1 MFIGCGVASEWETEM
16 NTRRSSIHK
25 KKKRN
30 KKIYIKGPNPSYIY
44 SRRSF
49 SFFFFLIKEKK
60 KKGTWLIYTI
70 ARWDL
75 LSQNGRLLLLLP
87 TQQRNRKNIYRRRR
101 WKNTDESLYDSLYI
115 FSPIGTVRLV
125 YWPSHRPLWTHSKTQ
140 KNISNLVSLSLSLAF
155 WAQQQQQQQSA
166 QLCIYI
172 SCRSI
177 WFFLLFFWL
186 PYFFFW
192 FDRNGT
198 FFLFLSGADNAMR
211 TEWLRFILSVTYIYT
226 PHPIGLACCTYKR

>member
-115 FSPIGTVRLV
+115 LSPIGTVRLV

-140 KNISNLVSLSLSLAF
+140 KNISNLVSLSLSLSRL
-155 WAQQQQQQQSA
+155 WSA
-166 QLCIYI
+166 AAAAAERTVVYIYI
-172 SCRSI
+172 LSQHLIFSS
-177 WFFLLFFWL
+177 FFFWL
-186 PYFFFW
+186 PYFFFLIW
-192 FDRNGT
+192 
-198 FFLFLSGADNAMR
+198 
-211 TEWLRFILSVTYIYT
+211 
-226 PHPIGLACCTYKR
+226 